1 MSLYPS
7 LEDLKLDEFIKTQNQ
22 IVQHN
27 ENPPPFMAICPPHPS
42 GMDQESLNAMYPIL
56 NDYMGLELSILAQN
70 NSIDIPSQ
78 NSQSKNNVVATPFQD
93 NSVHVTN
100 GVRKLVLCKDGKGQ
114 IGLKMSTFN
123 NGIFVSVVVQDSPA
137 AKAGLRFGDQI
148 LQINEVFVAG
158 MSVDKVNKIFRECS
172 VNNICVIVRDRPLER
187 TINLYKDRA
196 GQIGFQFKN
205 GKINNIVKDSSAA
218 RNGVLTDHQLLE
230 INGQNIIGM
239 KDKQVVDIIANAADC
254 ITITI
259 IPVSIYEQMM
269 KKIAPSLIKNIMDH
283 STI

>member
-7 LEDLKLDEFIKTQNQ
+7 LEDLKLDEFIKTQNR
-22 IVQHN
+22 IVQQN

-42 GMDQESLNAMYPIL
+42 GMDQESLGAMYPLL
-56 NDYMGLELSILAQN
+56 NDYLGLELSILAEN
-70 NSIDIPSQ
+70 KSIDIPSQ
-78 NSQSKNNVVATPFQD
+78 KTESKNNVVAIPFQ
-93 NSVHVTN
+93 NIPAHVTN

-123 NGIFVSVVVQDSPA
+123 NGIFVSVVIKDSPA

-158 MSVDKVNKIFRECS
+158 MSVDKVNKIFRDCS
-172 VNNICVIVRDRPLER
+172 VNNISVIVRDRPLER
-187 TINLYKDRA
+187 TINLYKDRS

-239 KDKQVVDIIANAADC
+239 KDKQIVDIIANASDS
-254 ITITI
+254 ISITI
-259 IPVSIYEQMM
+259 IPVSIYEHMI
-269 KKIAPSLIKNIMDH
+269 KK
-283 STI
+283 